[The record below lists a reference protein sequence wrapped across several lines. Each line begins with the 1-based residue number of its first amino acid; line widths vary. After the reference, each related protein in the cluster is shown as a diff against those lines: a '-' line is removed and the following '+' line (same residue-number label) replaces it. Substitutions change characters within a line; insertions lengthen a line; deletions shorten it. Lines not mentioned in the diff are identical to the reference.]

1 MSELWRAL
9 LAFWKEAQSGGAY
22 VTLALAALLFC
33 AASASRSGDSGRGA
47 RAKDGSRPEAK
58 DTGGVETGDGGVRC
72 GKSRRIAA
80 GALAWCVL
88 WMNPLTAIL
97 VQKVLGVRYHYAN
110 VSLLLPVLPL
120 IAYVAAELVLSIK
133 EKGAVRAAA
142 VFGLAAAL
150 MLAGSVYPYGAR
162 AGVEKYGEVRW
173 GADSPEIKGIL
184 EAAGELEKEGQI
196 PFLSAP
202 KEIMERIRRY
212 DPGIVLVYGRNLWQP
227 DTLNYVMDGYT
238 EVEVALFGHME
249 GEVFGAQKA
258 AMLSLSLGCNLI
270 ALKEPLDEAF
280 LQERGLRA
288 AYVSEGFYLYVR

>member
-22 VTLALAALLFC
+22 VTLAFAALLFC
-33 AASASRSGDSGRGA
+33 AVSALWSGDSGGGA
-47 RAKDGSRPEAK
+47 GAKDGSAGAN
-58 DTGGVETGDGGVRC
+58 DIGGAETGDDGGRR

-88 WMNPLTAIL
+88 WMNPLTAML

-133 EKGAVRAAA
+133 AKGAVRGAA

-162 AGVEKYGEVRW
+162 AGIEKYSEASW

-212 DPGIVLVYGRNLWQP
+212 DPDIVLVYGRNLWQP

-238 EVEVALFGHME
+238 EVEVALFAHME
-249 GEVFGAQKA
+249 EEAFGVQKT

-270 ALKEPLDEAF
+270 ALQEPLDEAF

-288 AYVSEGFYLYVR
+288 AYGSEGFYLYVR